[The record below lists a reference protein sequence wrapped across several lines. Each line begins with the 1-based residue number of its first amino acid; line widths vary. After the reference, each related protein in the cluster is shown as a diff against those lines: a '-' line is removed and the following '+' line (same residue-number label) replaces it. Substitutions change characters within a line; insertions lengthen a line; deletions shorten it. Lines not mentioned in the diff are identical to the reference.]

1 MSVEENAKRI
11 TPENYFEQVLP
22 NILKEKI
29 IGTNK
34 NNHTYGFRLFGED
47 TNEWTIDM
55 GQHRVH
61 NGLIENPDFYI
72 EMDGTDF
79 SAMMIDEL
87 DVDNAIV
94 DGRIRW
100 NGDLNLL
107 GELAEVLTYTN

>member
-29 IGTNK
+29 IGTNN
-34 NNHTYGFRLFGED
+34 NNHTYGFRLFGE
-47 TNEWTIDM
+47 TTQAWTIDL
-55 GQHRVH
+55 GQRRVH
-61 NGLIENPDFYI
+61 NGLMDGADFYI
-72 EMDGTDF
+72 EMDGADF
-79 SAMMIDEL
+79 SAMMQDQL
-87 DVDNAIV
+87 DVDNALV

-107 GELAEVLTYTN
+107 GELAEVLNYTN